1 MNQNEWM
8 NDPLV
13 ASIDITKLQFLQMLV
28 FESRNLTKEQMIH
41 FLMSVAQKGK
51 ASNISFE
58 DDEIETIV
66 AALRKYAAPEEVD
79 KINKLMAMKKKH

>member
-13 ASIDITKLQFLQMLV
+13 AEIDKAKLQFLQTLV
-28 FESRNLTKEQMIH
+28 FESQNLTKEQMLP

-51 ASNISFE
+51 ANHISF
-58 DDEIETIV
+58 DEKETEAIV
-66 AALRKYAAPEEVD
+66 AALRKYASPEEVA
-79 KINKLMAMKKKH
+79 KINKLMSLKKK